1 MLIFLDTEF
10 SNFIQPQLISI
21 GLVSEDNQQF
31 YAELND
37 FDISGCSDFVKT
49 VVLPQLGKQPELV
62 MDMGMLRRSLS
73 AWLLRFSESGAVIAY
88 DYSGDWTL
96 FQTALPETPP
106 WLSHKDIYDEIN
118 DLVTE
123 QFFMSTG
130 LSNHHALHDA
140 MANRFSYRVGPLNGA
155 GVSQFQLRMQGHE

>member
-21 GLVSEDNQQF
+21 GLVSEDNQPF

-49 VVLPQLGKQPELV
+49 VVLPQLGKQPELA
-62 MDMGMLRRSLS
+62 MDTRTLRQSLS
-73 AWLLRFSESGAVIAY
+73 AWLQRFSEFGAVIAY

-96 FQTALPETPP
+96 FQTALPERPP
-106 WLSHKDIYDEIN
+106 WLLHKDIYPEIN
-118 DLVTE
+118 DLVAE
-123 QFFMSTG
+123 QFFMNTG
-130 LSNHHALHDA
+130 LSDHHALHDA
-140 MANRFSYRVGPLNGA
+140 MANRFSYRPRPLDGTRVG
-155 GVSQFQLRMQGHE
+155 